1 MNGDGS
7 AAAVQVTV
15 NQRALVDK
23 VLARYPE
30 EFTVFRELV
39 QNADDARAENVVIE
53 FQTEAYAKSPAS
65 EKMVNGVGVDL
76 NKAKA
81 FKWIVKNDGEEFEPR
96 DWNRLTSIAEG
107 NPDDQ
112 KIGAFGVGFFSVFSV
127 TECPVVISGGEQ
139 GLQLSVKHLVLS
151 VIIDHR
157 KRMFYQGDQLM
168 VQSNSCTKD
177 KWTTIEMELKEE
189 LQIPIPK
196 PFDLSRFLCAAVTFL
211 VKIKKITMLFDGKVL
226 SEITK
231 SRGEAT
237 QVEQLPKYLRVK
249 SNSGAMTVKSVEM
262 IPQTVQV
269 SLTDLGYS
277 AGSKKPRVG
286 KPANDQ
292 EDSNPAKR
300 STFFGTKKNTQTN
313 GIGPNSMSRSIS
325 STSTSNKVSV
335 VQYTIY
341 SAQVS
346 TDLPKDMFAGLKA
359 TTKKDPPKDFLYE
372 AVHFNL
378 DEYRRAMQDGTQ
390 EGSLGSVFRGAQA
403 LCSEE
408 ADGHGSRIFI
418 GQSTAQTTGIAVH
431 LSSRFIPTVERGSI
445 DLANGQVARW
455 NEELMY
461 VGGYLTRLIYERTM
475 NDIRDRWPASPSP
488 LKDQLRDE
496 ALYIM
501 RCFTTRNSTPDSKVS
516 EALQKSF
523 FDCSDSHSF
532 PILSNV
538 GIRDSKDVR
547 QPHQD
552 FSPFMKERP
561 VLDNALWPTKSTL
574 IEHLPK
580 KYEVTVY
587 TFRDVKAE
595 LEGRTFSEDEMIACV
610 GWWVKTFGKQ
620 QKQASESVES
630 MWKKEFAP
638 VAKFSTKPTLHSP
651 SRVINL
657 SAITK
662 FVDTRP
668 RFSFVQNDDPLP
680 PDTIPIPFTRLLDS
694 NQVMAAIRWE
704 YLTVVDW
711 IRYLTAPGLDPAH
724 DISKSYPFCERV
736 LLALRNLWPSLKPA
750 DREQV
755 TALMQAVPCIPT
767 NKGHRKPKEVYF
779 LEADVFNEL
788 PVVPQQ
794 LYDFDI
800 VLDDLGVNRYLEWNF
815 VRERLLMDVQ
825 CSMSRLVSY
834 LQEARR
840 YMEHDIFMAVK
851 ELEIFVCE
859 AGTRHCIR
867 GLYRPDNINRT
878 LGLPVLHLGDAG
890 GFGLQIDSFAILE
903 ELGMQTYPSLAVVI
917 EKASSGDTQV
927 KSSAFNYLVNHLDD
941 IYQSYNP
948 ADYAESAY
956 LPCGKGPRP
965 SQWGTPEQVFTSP
978 EWEVL
983 GFHTIHR
990 SVPPRTI
997 GRLKV
1002 KERPSAAAIIKA
1014 LQQNPPKT
1022 RVEAKKQFDLL
1033 ARRGGFSADEL
1044 TTLSEMDIVPIA
1056 PNNTSPAEKMV
1067 APGRCFYDT
1076 LDQTKAHHQ
1085 RLFTFVNFNQPANGF
1100 LKMCGAKANPD
1111 HLDIVEAMIDNPQ
1124 DYLDKA
1130 GDHKKYL
1137 DDLRQVAA
1145 GYHSLP
1151 KDTRQRMKRAPI
1163 FLSFRKKP
1171 RAPNAPLSQESLEYT
1186 LKLGSEVLLA
1196 DDMESHRLFGEHVYV
1211 APKEEVFENFY
1222 RDNGSGSL
1230 SAHVKHE
1237 VQHSPHA
1244 ERPDEKD
1251 LRGRVLERVGI
1262 FLHDQDS
1269 TRRTDFNVHKWKNPE
1284 AFTVKHCK
1292 RLDISKRLEFEHVI
1306 KDEGSQP
1313 LVPIREPALAG
1324 IERADD
1330 DHDIL
1335 WLKPQPDKRD
1345 WYDVSVALCRI
1356 IFKTHKTHD
1365 TLLLMTILDAQM
1377 DDLRRRGYDVDAI
1390 RRNNE
1395 EDAQRAQPK
1404 PEESS
1409 GQEGEG
1415 SSPDLPHSSNKWLK
1429 LPNFLDFKKK
1439 SRSGEFTQGGME
1451 DMVDAALELCASD
1464 AELGRT
1470 LNHDDEKSKGG
1481 KKLRDV
1487 KYCASRTT
1495 DLSTCDFKTNNGMIV
1510 SKAHGSTEP
1519 PKAELELFSVI
1530 LAELGQLFGLIPE
1543 KLHIFW
1549 HEKDVELMG
1558 FNRKNAIYLN
1568 LAHYK
1573 EKHHSLTDKNSTAV
1587 IYAAWYFILAH
1598 EIAHNKAFFHDED
1611 HELLFSSLAQSR
1623 LTKFRHLLDEKARK

>member
-1 MNGDGS
+1 MNGGGS
-7 AAAVQVTV
+7 ETLVRGKVD
-15 NQRALVDK
+15 QRALVDRI
-23 VLARYPE
+23 LGRYPG

-39 QNADDARAENVVIE
+39 QNADDARAENVEIE
-53 FQTEAYAKSPAS
+53 FQTKDYDKFPAS
-65 EKMVNGVGVDL
+65 EKMMNGAGVDL
-76 NKAKA
+76 NEVNA
-81 FKWIVKNDGEEFEPR
+81 FKWIVRNDGDEFEHR
-96 DWNRLTSIAEG
+96 DWVRLTSIADG

-112 KIGAFGVGFFSVFSV
+112 KFGAFGVGFFSVFGV

-189 LQIPIPK
+189 SQIPIPK
-196 PFDLSRFLCAAVTFL
+196 PFDLSRFLCAAV
-211 VKIKKITMLFDGKVL
+211 L

-231 SRGEAT
+231 SRGDAT

-262 IPQTVQV
+262 IPQTLQV

-286 KPANDQ
+286 TRANDQ

-300 STFFGTKKNTQTN
+300 ATFFGTKKNTQTN
-313 GIGPNSMSRSIS
+313 GIGQTSISRSVS
-325 STSTSNKVSV
+325 STSTSNKISV
-335 VQYTIY
+335 IQYTIY

-346 TDLPKDMFAGLKA
+346 TDLPKDMFAGLEA
-359 TTKKDPPKDFLYE
+359 TTKRGPPNSFLYE

-378 DEYRRAMQDGTQ
+378 DEYRRAIQDGTQ

-408 ADGHGSRIFI
+408 GDGHGSRIFI
-418 GQSTAQTTGIAVH
+418 GQSTVQTTGIAVH

-461 VGGYLTRLIYERTM
+461 VGGYLTRLIYEQAM

-501 RCFTTRNSTPDSKVS
+501 RCFTTGNSTPDSKVS
-516 EALQKSF
+516 RALQKSF

-561 VLDNALWPTKSTL
+561 VLDSALWPTKSTL
-574 IEHLPK
+574 IEHLPE

-595 LEGRTFSEDEMIACV
+595 LEGRIFSEVEMIACI
-610 GWWVKTFGKQ
+610 GWWVNTFGKQ

-630 MWKKEFAP
+630 MWKKEFSP

-668 RFSFVQNDDPLP
+668 RFSFIQNDDPLP
-680 PDTIPIPFTRLLDS
+680 PDTIPIPFTRRLDS

-779 LEADVFNEL
+779 VEADVFNEL

-794 LYDFDI
+794 LVDFDI

-815 VRERLLMDVQ
+815 VRERLLAGER
-825 CSMSRLVSY
+825 CSMARLVAY
-834 LQEARR
+834 LSEARR
-840 YMEHDIFMAVK
+840 YMDHEVFMAVK
-851 ELEIFVCE
+851 ELDIFVCE

-867 GLYRPDNINRT
+867 GLYRPDNINRA

-890 GFGLQIDSFAILE
+890 GFGLQIDSFGILE

-927 KSSAFNYLVNHLDD
+927 KSRAFSYLVGHLDD

-965 SQWGTPEQVFTSP
+965 SQWGTPEQVFTSS

-983 GFHTIHR
+983 GFHTIHG

-1022 RVEAKKQFDLL
+1022 RLEAKKQFDLL
-1033 ARRGGFSADEL
+1033 ARRGGFSAHEL
-1044 TTLSEMDIVPIA
+1044 TILSEMDIVPIA
-1056 PNNTSPAEKMV
+1056 MDNTSPAEKMV

-1076 LDQTKAHHQ
+1076 MDPTKAHHQ
-1085 RLFTFVNFNQPANGF
+1085 RLFTFVTFNQPANGF
-1100 LKMCGAKANPD
+1100 LGMCGAKGNPD

-1130 GDHKKYL
+1130 GDHKRYL
-1137 DDLRQVAA
+1137 DDLRQVAV

-1151 KDTRQRMKRAPI
+1151 PDMRLRMKKAPI

-1171 RAPNAPLSQESLEYT
+1171 RAPNAPLSLESLEYT
-1186 LKLGSEVLLA
+1186 LKLGYEVLLA
-1196 DDMESHRLFGEHVYV
+1196 DDIESHRLFEEHVYV
-1211 APKEEVFENFY
+1211 APKEGVLENLY
-1222 RDNGSGSL
+1222 RNCGSGLL
-1230 SAHVKHE
+1230 SAHMKHE
-1237 VQHSPHA
+1237 LKHRSASGQLNA
-1244 ERPDEKD
+1244 EK
-1251 LRGRVLERVGI
+1251 LRRHVVDRVTI
-1262 FLHDQDS
+1262 FLDTLDRSRQSDVKPA
-1269 TRRTDFNVHKWKNPE
+1269 DWANPKI
-1284 AFTVKHCK
+1284 FTVRYCRQLELSTTLVFDHAVPFGESQLVRRPVRGGVEETTKGSYVLWVQ
-1292 RLDISKRLEFEHVI
+1292 RDSK
-1306 KDEGSQP
+1306 G
-1313 LVPIREPALAG
+1313 AG
-1324 IERADD
+1324 
-1330 DHDIL
+1330 
-1335 WLKPQPDKRD
+1335 QD
-1345 WYDVSVALCRI
+1345 WFDASVALCRVLV
-1356 IFKTHKTHD
+1356 KNPQRQD
-1365 TLLLMTILDAQM
+1365 SSLLTAILDATLE
-1377 DDLRRRGYDVDAI
+1377 DLVRQRFNVDVVHPNHEDPMA
-1390 RRNNE
+1390 RTSEDRLD
-1395 EDAQRAQPK
+1395 EDAAPSPSVPPQPI
-1404 PEESS
+1404 P
-1409 GQEGEG
+1409 
-1415 SSPDLPHSSNKWLK
+1415 
-1429 LPNFLDFKKK
+1429 
-1439 SRSGEFTQGGME
+1439 RI
-1451 DMVDAALELCASD
+1451 ASD
-1464 AELGRT
+1464 IQEVESLASELYSSLHTTAYDDRSDVPSDAPQDSVPPSH
-1470 LNHDDEKSKGG
+1470 LNPVRQFFRKFRIPWTRPVVIAPARP
-1481 KKLRDV
+1481 RD
-1487 KYCASRTT
+1487 
-1495 DLSTCDFKTNNGMIV
+1495 I
-1510 SKAHGSTEP
+1510 
-1519 PKAELELFSVI
+1519 LFS
-1530 LAELGQLFGLIPE
+1530 AG
-1543 KLHIFW
+1543 W
-1549 HEKDVELMG
+1549 
-1558 FNRKNAIYLN
+1558 R
-1568 LAHYK
+1568 
-1573 EKHHSLTDKNSTAV
+1573 
-1587 IYAAWYFILAH
+1587 W
-1598 EIAHNKAFFHDED
+1598 
-1611 HELLFSSLAQSR
+1611 
-1623 LTKFRHLLDEKARK
+1623 